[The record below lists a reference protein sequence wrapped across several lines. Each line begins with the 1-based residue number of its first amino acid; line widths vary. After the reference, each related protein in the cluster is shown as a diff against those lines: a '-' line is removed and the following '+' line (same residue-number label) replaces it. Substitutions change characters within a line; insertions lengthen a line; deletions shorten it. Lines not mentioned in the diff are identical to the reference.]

1 MGTKPCTFRKR
12 DVQMAIRAVKDGGC
26 EPSSVRITRDGTIV
40 VGISNPG
47 EQALAGETLQEELG
61 KWSP

>member
-1 MGTKPCTFRKR
+1 
-12 DVQMAIRAVKDGGC
+12 MAIRAVKDGGC